1 MLPYRHPDVSLVW
14 EHTSI
19 SKSFLKNVLKQSRSW
34 CPSNWSEDYLI
45 SLQSKWLCTAV
56 LQVFYGSSLHLST
69 QCSTASEFL
78 ESLNL
83 IKSCLSWF
91 CFWNRETSDLLTCV
105 ADLQYKN
112 QKLQEENNKL
122 KLTLEAAD
130 ETNNKLVADNENL
143 HQQVKR

>member
-1 MLPYRHPDVSLVW
+1 M
-14 EHTSI
+14 
-19 SKSFLKNVLKQSRSW
+19 
-34 CPSNWSEDYLI
+34 
-45 SLQSKWLCTAV
+45 

-69 QCSTASEFL
+69 QCSTASGFL

-83 IKSCLSWF
+83 IKACLSWF